1 MCVFKQLIFW
11 SAAGFQFSDADQK
24 IVKMKTSYDVLTDF
38 CVLNHRDQ
46 LQAKLN
52 DLADAGYIFDCFV
65 LLFSP
70 CFRLLFSHRLL
81 QSSKKPLKVFV
92 GIWDDDATMLAQ
104 KTKVIL
110 GYLMYDD
117 KVFNSK
123 VGSNPRI

>member
-52 DLADAGYIFDCFV
+52 DLADAGYALCYFFHLVFTFYFFCG
-65 LLFSP
+65 
-70 CFRLLFSHRLL
+70 SHRLL

-117 KVFNSK
+117 KIFNSK
-123 VGSNPRI
+123 VG